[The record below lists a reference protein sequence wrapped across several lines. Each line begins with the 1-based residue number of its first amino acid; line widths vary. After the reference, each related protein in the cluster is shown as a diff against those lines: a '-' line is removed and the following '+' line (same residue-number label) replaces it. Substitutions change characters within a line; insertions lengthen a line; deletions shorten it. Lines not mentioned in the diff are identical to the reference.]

1 MGSRRN
7 GALVQFVGQFVH
19 QKCLLDKLSIKK
31 VCWTNCPW
39 TDKLSLEQPCCK
51 NKVLE
56 RAIVHVHGMCIPL
69 CMAGFSY
76 RPVQRPAHDEE
87 ERESRRSAYE
97 EL

>member
-39 TDKLSLEQPCCK
+39 TDKLSVDGQI
-51 NKVLE
+51 VLGATLLQKQSIRE
-56 RAIVHVHGMCIPL
+56 SYSPRAWHVHTFVHGRI
-69 CMAGFSY
+69 
-76 RPVQRPAHDEE
+76 
-87 ERESRRSAYE
+87 
-97 EL
+97 